1 MGICQRYEYF
11 ERRIATRSRAMTLPY
26 KDRANGRY
34 VIYLVRDICNGG
46 VCSLSVRERGKI
58 DRRCTNHVEAWHFH
72 LVLPRTGAASF
83 STTSSYSETMPPRI
97 QFPRLRRSICVQ
109 LRPPIQPSRSV
120 PICIRLQQR
129 RTITADEKP
138 LPEAENTTGPNQN
151 QLPHVSEEASIEGD
165 ITGRG
170 GPDLDQGTPVQEVI
184 VAYGPSLTAY

>member
-1 MGICQRYEYF
+1 MR
-11 ERRIATRSRAMTLPY
+11 
-26 KDRANGRY
+26 
-34 VIYLVRDICNGG
+34 
-46 VCSLSVRERGKI
+46 VRERGKI
-58 DRRCTNHVEAWHFH
+58 DRQCTNHVEAWHFH
-72 LVLPRTGAASF
+72 LVLPRTGAVSV
-83 STTSSYSETMPPRI
+83 STTASYTKTMPPRI

-109 LRPPIQPSRSV
+109 ARPPIRPSRSV

-170 GPDLDQGTPVQEVI
+170 GPDLDQGTPVQEVV
-184 VAYGPSLTAY
+184 VACEPRKLAY